1 MGLIARWNEWEVWK
15 GWEGVEAAKRGGWR
29 MIGQPA
35 RFRKSSKK
43 RGRGSAINTMVA
55 TAMRHYPSQSAGHVT
70 PPNPTPAT
78 STTGGTATKEGKRQE
93 SPQKYLIFGL

>member
-1 MGLIARWNEWEVWK
+1 
-15 GWEGVEAAKRGGWR
+15 
-29 MIGQPA
+29 
-35 RFRKSSKK
+35 
-43 RGRGSAINTMVA
+43 MVA